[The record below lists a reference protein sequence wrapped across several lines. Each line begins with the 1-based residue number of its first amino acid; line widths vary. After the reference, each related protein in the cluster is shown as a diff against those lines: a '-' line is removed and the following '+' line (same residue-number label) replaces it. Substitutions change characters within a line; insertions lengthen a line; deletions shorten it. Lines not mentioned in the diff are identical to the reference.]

1 MNTDYWQCQ
10 HTFGH
15 ILKQYNKLLQF
26 KTLLSKPIL
35 LYSIFSLSN
44 NNCGSDCKND
54 GTSLPL
60 RVNTTGTMRRWGSSL
75 IASLKLMPHPT
86 LSPLLHVGPNARPC
100 EFDLNS
106 LQNTDQ
112 YKQRFQKKKC
122 SFSLISFRRPTVVW
136 LVWSLYW
143 IPPWAF
149 CVYHDSHCN
158 MQHSLICMILF
169 NIKFIC
175 KVIHDA
181 FNEYFYTSK

>member
-60 RVNTTGTMRRWGSSL
+60 RVNTTGTMRRCGSSL

-112 YKQRFQKKKC
+112 YKQRFQKKMFVFINQLSAANSGLTGVIAVLNSTMGILC
-122 SFSLISFRRPTVVW
+122 ISRQP
-136 LVWSLYW
+136 L
-143 IPPWAF
+143 
-149 CVYHDSHCN
+149 
-158 MQHSLICMILF
+158 
-169 NIKFIC
+169 
-175 KVIHDA
+175 
-181 FNEYFYTSK
+181 

>member
-100 EFDLNS
+100 AFDLNS

-112 YKQRFQKKKC
+112 YKQRFQKKMFVFINQLSAANSGLTGVIAVLNSTMGILC
-122 SFSLISFRRPTVVW
+122 ISRQP
-136 LVWSLYW
+136 L
-143 IPPWAF
+143 
-149 CVYHDSHCN
+149 
-158 MQHSLICMILF
+158 
-169 NIKFIC
+169 
-175 KVIHDA
+175 
-181 FNEYFYTSK
+181 